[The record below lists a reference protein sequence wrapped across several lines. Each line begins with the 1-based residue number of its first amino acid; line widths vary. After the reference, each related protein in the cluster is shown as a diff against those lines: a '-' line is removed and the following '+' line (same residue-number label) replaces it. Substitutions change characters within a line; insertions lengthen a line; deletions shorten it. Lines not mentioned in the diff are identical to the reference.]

1 MNEMTRAFL
10 KRKKVKVVVLKPGE
24 KALVVCK
31 HGRHNKQHNKHRR
44 FYS

>member
-1 MNEMTRAFL
+1 MNEMTREFL

-31 HGRHNKQHNKHRR
+31 HRRHKKHHNKHRR